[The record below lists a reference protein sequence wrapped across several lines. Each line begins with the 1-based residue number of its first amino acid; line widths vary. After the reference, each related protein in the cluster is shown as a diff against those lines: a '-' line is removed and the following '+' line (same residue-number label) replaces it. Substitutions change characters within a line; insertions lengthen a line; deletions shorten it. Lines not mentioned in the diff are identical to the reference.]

1 MLLKELNYILAIEKY
16 GTITKAAEHLYISQP
31 ALSKYIKTR
40 EETLDTNLLENTGR
54 SIILTDAGKHYA
66 KAARKMMEI
75 YETMSRNLLNSDN
88 MIHGTL
94 RIGTS
99 FTRSPLLLPETLARF
114 RQKYPNVEL
123 LLFEENS
130 YNLETQLASGLIDF
144 VIAKGPVTNIYKFT
158 ALPLF
163 REEFL
168 LGLPKDHP
176 VKERAVRSGDAA
188 HPWLGLQEVL
198 NECFI
203 LLKPGHHTRFM
214 ADQFFAQSQFVPA
227 KTIVTANIETAL
239 RMAVA
244 GLGIVFVL
252 RALDA
257 HNMIGMSIHPGRVA
271 LNFGVL
277 AGEALLLLAEPP
289 LYGLWTGLLTAA
301 IILFNFAGVWAMARM
316 LLPKLLGRRGRA
328 LVSTVDNWIKK

>member
-31 ALSKYIKTR
+31 ALSKYIKTL

-130 YNLETQLASGLIDF
+130 NNLETQLASGLIDF
-144 VIAKGPVTNIYKFT
+144 VIAKGPVTNIYIFT

-244 GLGIVFVL
+244 GLGIVFVPSFFTIGN
-252 RALDA
+252 ACHQSKLDFYSVGA
-257 HNMIGMSIHPGRVA
+257 HPLQRTYTEFSIMYRQETHLTKYAKEFIRIMQDYCRE
-271 LNFGVL
+271 FF
-277 AGEALLLLAEPP
+277 AGE
-289 LYGLWTGLLTAA
+289 
-301 IILFNFAGVWAMARM
+301 
-316 LLPKLLGRRGRA
+316 
-328 LVSTVDNWIKK
+328 

>member
-31 ALSKYIKTR
+31 ALSKYIKTL

-54 SIILTDAGKHYA
+54 GIILTDAGKHYA

-158 ALPLF
+158 AHPLF

-188 HPWLGLQEVL
+188 
-198 NECFI
+198 I
-203 LLKPGHHTRFM
+203 PGWDCMRC
-214 ADQFFAQSQFVPA
+214 
-227 KTIVTANIETAL
+227 
-239 RMAVA
+239 
-244 GLGIVFVL
+244 
-252 RALDA
+252 
-257 HNMIGMSIHPGRVA
+257 
-271 LNFGVL
+271 
-277 AGEALLLLAEPP
+277 
-289 LYGLWTGLLTAA
+289 
-301 IILFNFAGVWAMARM
+301 
-316 LLPKLLGRRGRA
+316 
-328 LVSTVDNWIKK
+328 STSASFS

>member
-31 ALSKYIKTR
+31 ALSKYIKTL

-123 LLFEENS
+123 LLFEE
-130 YNLETQLASGLIDF
+130 TPTI
-144 VIAKGPVTNIYKFT
+144 
-158 ALPLF
+158 
-163 REEFL
+163 
-168 LGLPKDHP
+168 
-176 VKERAVRSGDAA
+176 
-188 HPWLGLQEVL
+188 W
-198 NECFI
+198 
-203 LLKPGHHTRFM
+203 KP
-214 ADQFFAQSQFVPA
+214 S
-227 KTIVTANIETAL
+227 
-239 RMAVA
+239 
-244 GLGIVFVL
+244 L
-252 RALDA
+252 RA
-257 HNMIGMSIHPGRVA
+257 G
-271 LNFGVL
+271 
-277 AGEALLLLAEPP
+277 
-289 LYGLWTGLLTAA
+289 
-301 IILFNFAGVWAMARM
+301 
-316 LLPKLLGRRGRA
+316 
-328 LVSTVDNWIKK
+328 